1 MTAGFDEADHEGE
14 DYNPVA
20 AGGGGDPADHMT
32 EVGGVWFCTICQKG
46 PFISDIH
53 KIFRIFAPPHF
64 ALIYRAALK
73 GTS

>member
-14 DYNPVA
+14 DYNPV

-46 PFISDIH
+46 PFISDICT
-53 KIFRIFAPPHF
+53 IIRI
-64 ALIYRAALK
+64 
-73 GTS
+73 